1 MSAFDLELLSEQH
14 DKTRFHCGSE
24 SLDRYLRNTARGH
37 LSKGMSVTRVL
48 VERDARPPKPVLGY
62 PPMTGGW
69 AVVGVAAVGFNGHSV
84 RSC

>member
-14 DKTRFHCGSE
+14 DKNRFQCGSE

-37 LSKGMSVTRVL
+37 LSKGMSVTRVF

-62 PPMTGGW
+62 FTLTTVLVEAMRSLGSGK
-69 AVVGVAAVGFNGHSV
+69 GVP
-84 RSC
+84 